1 MSNENTFILGLLTSK
16 GTQQEVLKFDFD
28 EQNIEL
34 VMISAKTSECL
45 FISDAKLMLILQ
57 FSWIISQPCLYVSHM
72 LVAISLLV
80 YSNSVPCS
88 ESHNFFQDCARNCM
102 LNTRIDSMQLL
113 RGYLSR
119 VTCQL

>member
-57 FSWIISQPCLYVSHM
+57 F
-72 LVAISLLV
+72 
-80 YSNSVPCS
+80 
-88 ESHNFFQDCARNCM
+88 
-102 LNTRIDSMQLL
+102 
-113 RGYLSR
+113 
-119 VTCQL
+119 